1 MTYKDAPVDSGS
13 SLFITGYI
21 SEYFPIEL
29 TNSLKDKED
38 YKPTYLDEIISNYIL
53 YGNSDIDKNRLVN
66 EDLHPSLR
74 NYRYLPILIYIL
86 DRNYNA
92 VFASKVTI

>member
-1 MTYKDAPVDSGS
+1 M
-13 SLFITGYI
+13 LNIR
-21 SEYFPIEL
+21 IE
-29 TNSLKDKED
+29 TAEEKQKRIFNC
-38 YKPTYLDEIISNYIL
+38 Y
-53 YGNSDIDKNRLVN
+53 KNRLIN